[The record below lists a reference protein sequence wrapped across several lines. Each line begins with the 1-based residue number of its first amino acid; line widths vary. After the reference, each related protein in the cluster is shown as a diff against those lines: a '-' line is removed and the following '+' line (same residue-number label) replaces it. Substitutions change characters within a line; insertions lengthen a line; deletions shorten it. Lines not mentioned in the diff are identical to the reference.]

1 MIVIGD
7 LVAVDGKFGHF
18 LGIVKD
24 KLEGAIWEWTVIE
37 VNTGDYVP
45 CATDE
50 LTVINTPTQADAWEK
65 KIKMKKILDRSNKR
79 DTLLTSTT
87 KTNNKR
93 GAKCKDTKS

>member
-1 MIVIGD
+1 MIMIGD

-45 CATDE
+45 CATEE
-50 LTVINTPTQADAWEK
+50 LTVINTPTQADAWERQ
-65 KIKMKKILDRSNKR
+65 IKMKKILDKSNKR

-87 KTNNKR
+87 NTNNKR

>member
-1 MIVIGD
+1 MIRIGD
-7 LVAVDGKFGHF
+7 LVAVEGRFGNF
-18 LGIVKD
+18 LGIVKEH
-24 KLEGAIWEWTVIE
+24 LEGAIWEWTVIE

-45 CATDE
+45 CATEE

>member
-1 MIVIGD
+1 MIRIGD

-37 VNTGDYVP
+37 CNTGDYVP
-45 CATDE
+45 CSSEE
-50 LTVINTPTQADAWEK
+50 LTVINTPNQADAWER
-65 KIKMKKILDRSNKR
+65 KIKMKKILDKSQDR

-87 KTNNKR
+87 TNHKR
-93 GAKCKDTKS
+93 GKK